1 MCGSTAPSSFLPSL
15 GAQPG
20 PILFLAATAVIKKV
34 AQPILLNLNAEG
46 RRQGVKNMKSS
57 RSFFSFPADAITRS
71 GAGTPQ
77 SPPSSDCGEK

>member
-1 MCGSTAPSSFLPSL
+1 MLFPPFPWGSAGSHFVSCCYCCNK
-15 GAQPG
+15 
-20 PILFLAATAVIKKV
+20 KKV
-34 AQPILLNLNAEG
+34 AWPILLNLNAEG

-77 SPPSSDCGEK
+77 PPPSSDCGGK